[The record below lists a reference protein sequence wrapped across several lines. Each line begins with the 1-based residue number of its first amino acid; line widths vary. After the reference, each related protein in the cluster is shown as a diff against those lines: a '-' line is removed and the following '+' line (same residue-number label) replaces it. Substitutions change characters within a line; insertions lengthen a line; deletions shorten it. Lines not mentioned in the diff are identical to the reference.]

1 MIKNQYMIRKQ
12 LTMEGRN
19 VCLEILSSKISSFD
33 SVTGDLKVS
42 PRVFTVQG
50 SVENQLV
57 AMVTG
62 VPAKSLSEA
71 IDHIWEEIHIW
82 LVGTARSNVPEEKAE
97 NDDYKDALILAGVIY
112 AHAL

>member
-12 LTMEGRN
+12 VTMEGRN
-19 VCLEILSSKISSFD
+19 VCLEILSSKVSSFD
-33 SVTGDLKVS
+33 QTTGELKIA

-62 VPAKSLSEA
+62 VPAKQLSKA
-71 IDHIWEEIHIW
+71 IDHIWEEIYIW